1 MAQSRRVLVIRH
13 PRTVDAS
20 ALPTEGFG
28 VASPTWW
35 GTLGFM
41 VIEGSTL
48 LLCAMAYT
56 YLSRRSPLWP
66 PSGTP
71 LPSLLVGTVVV
82 AVLLVS
88 LIPAVLLHRAA
99 KRMDRGAVLLML
111 LIGAVVEAI
120 VIVLRAYELHALP
133 MRWDG
138 TAYGSTVW
146 FTLGAH
152 TTLLVL
158 DFGETLVF
166 GVLLLTGPVAKRHFA
181 DVADSAMYWFFIV
194 LTWVPLYFML
204 YVSPRLF

>member
-1 MAQSRRVLVIRH
+1 MIRH
-13 PRTVDAS
+13 PKTVDAS
-20 ALPTEGFG
+20 ALPTAGFG

-41 VIEGSTL
+41 IIEGSTL
-48 LLCAMAYT
+48 VLCAMAYT
-56 YLSRRSPLWP
+56 YLSRRSHLWP

-82 AVLLVS
+82 AVLLGS
-88 LIPAVLLHRAA
+88 LVPAFLLHRAA
-99 KRMDRGAVLLML
+99 KRMDRGAVLLL
-111 LIGAVVEAI
+111 LFIGIVVEAI
-120 VIVLRAYELHALP
+120 VVALRAYELYALP

-146 FTLGAH
+146 FTMGAH
-152 TTLLVL
+152 TTLLAL
-158 DFGETLVF
+158 DFGESVVF
-166 GVLLLTGPVAKRHFA
+166 AVLFLKGPIAKRHFA